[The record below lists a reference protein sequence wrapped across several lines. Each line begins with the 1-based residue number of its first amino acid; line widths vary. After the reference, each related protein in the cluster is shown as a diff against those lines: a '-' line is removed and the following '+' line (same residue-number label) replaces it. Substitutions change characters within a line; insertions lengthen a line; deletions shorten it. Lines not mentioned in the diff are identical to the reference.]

1 MRRIFI
7 AITILLIASISS
19 FAQSDTT
26 NYWLTKGNAQLLVN
40 QASFTNWAQG
50 GNNSVSG
57 TALLNYSITY
67 DDSLTIWENVFDF
80 GYGLINTDEYG
91 TRKNEDKIDI
101 LSNFNHIAANKLYY
115 TGKLNFKS
123 QFVEGYNYPNDSV
136 EVFNFLAPAYVIL
149 SAGITYKPNAD
160 FSFYLSPATGKMTI
174 VNDDTLSAQGAY
186 GVTPGDKIRLEFGA
200 YATID
205 YKKEVMENITFKSK
219 LDLFNNYTDPNTDN
233 RSNIDV
239 NWENS
244 LNLTV
249 NKYITVNMFA
259 HLIYDHDILVPLF
272 KEVDGVEVP
281 DGVGRR
287 LQVKQTLG
295 LGFSYKF

>member
-1 MRRIFI
+1 M
-7 AITILLIASISS
+7 S
-19 FAQSDTT
+19 FAQVDTT

-101 LSNFNHIAANKLYY
+101 LSNFNHIAATDLYY
-115 TGKLNFKS
+115 SGKFNFKS
-123 QFVEGYNYPNDSV
+123 QFVEGYNYPNDTV
-136 EVFNFLAPAYVIL
+136 EVSNFLAPAYVIL
-149 SAGITYKPNAD
+149 SAGMTYKPNAD

-174 VNDDTLSAQGAY
+174 VNDDILSDQGAY
-186 GVTPGDKIRLEFGA
+186 GVTPGEKIRMEFGA
-200 YATID
+200 YATLD
-205 YKKEVMENITFKSK
+205 FKKEVMENITFKSK
-219 LDLFNNYTDPNTDN
+219 LDLFNNYTDPNADN

-272 KEVDGVEVP
+272 KEVDGVEVT

-295 LGFSYKF
+295 LGFSYNF

>member
-1 MRRIFI
+1 MRKVILIFS
-7 AITILLIASISS
+7 TLLFASSLTL
-19 FAQSDTT
+19 AQSDTT
-26 NYWLTKGNAQLLVN
+26 NYWLTKGNAQVLVN

-57 TALLNYSITY
+57 TALLNYNITY

-80 GYGLINTDEYG
+80 GYGLINTKEFG
-91 TRKNEDKIDI
+91 TRKNEDKIDL
-101 LSNFNHIAANKLYY
+101 LSNFNHIAAKDLYY
-115 TGKLNFKS
+115 SGKFNFKS

-136 EVFNFLAPAYVIL
+136 EVSNFLAPAYVIL
-149 SAGITYKPNAD
+149 SAGMTYKPNSD

-186 GVTPGDKIRLEFGA
+186 GVTPGDKIRMEFGA
-200 YATID
+200 YATLD
-205 YKKEVMENITFKSK
+205 YKKALMENITFKSK
-219 LDLFNNYTDPNTDN
+219 LDLFNNYTDPKSEN
-233 RSNIDV
+233 RANIDV

-249 NKYITVNMFA
+249 NEYITVNIFA

-272 KEVDGVEVP
+272 KEVDGEEVS

>member
-1 MRRIFI
+1 MLFSSS
-7 AITILLIASISS
+7 LI
-19 FAQSDTT
+19 FAQADTT
-26 NYWLTKGNAQLLVN
+26 NYWLTQGNAQLLVN

-57 TALLNYSITY
+57 TAMLNYNITY
-67 DDSLTIWENVFDF
+67 NDSITIWENVFNF
-80 GYGLINTDEYG
+80 GYGVINTKEFG

-101 LSNFNHIAANKLYY
+101 LSNFNHIVATDLYY
-115 TGKLNFKS
+115 SGKFNFKS
-123 QFVEGYNYPNDSV
+123 QFVEGYNYPNDTV
-136 EVFNFLAPAYVIL
+136 EVSNFLAPAYVIL
-149 SAGITYKPNAD
+149 SAGMTYKPNAD
-160 FSFYLSPATGKMTI
+160 FSFYLSPSTGKMTI
-174 VNDDTLSAQGAY
+174 VNDDVLSAQGAY

-200 YATID
+200 YATLD
-205 YKKEVMENITFKSK
+205 YKKELMENITFKSK
-219 LDLFNNYTDPNTDN
+219 LDLFNNYTDPKTEN
-233 RSNIDV
+233 RANIDV

-249 NKYITVNMFA
+249 NEFITVNIFA
-259 HLIYDHDILVPLF
+259 HLIYDHDIMIPLY
-272 KEVDGVEVP
+272 KEVDGVEVS

>member
-1 MRRIFI
+1 MKNIVI
-7 AITILLIASISS
+7 ILTALLFTSS
-19 FAQSDTT
+19 MTFAQADTT
-26 NYWLTKGNAQLLVN
+26 NYWLTKGNAQLLAN
-40 QASFTNWAQG
+40 QASFTNWAKG

-57 TALLNYSITY
+57 TALLNYNITY
-67 DDSLTIWENVFDF
+67 NDSLTIWENVFDF
-80 GYGLINTDEYG
+80 GYGLINTKEFG

-101 LSNFNHIAANKLYY
+101 LSNFNHIAATKLYY
-115 TGKLNFKS
+115 TAKLNFKS

-136 EVFNFLAPAYVIL
+136 EVSNFLAPAYVIL
-149 SAGITYKPNAD
+149 SAGMTYRPDAN

-174 VNDDTLSAQGAY
+174 VNDDVLSAQGAY
-186 GVTPGDKIRLEFGA
+186 GVTPGEKTRLEFGA
-200 YATID
+200 YATLD
-205 YKKEVMENITFKSK
+205 YKKELMENITFKSK
-219 LDLFNNYTDPNTDN
+219 LDLFNNYTDPNADN
-233 RSNIDV
+233 RANIDV

-249 NKYITVNMFA
+249 NEYITVNIFA

-272 KEVDGVEVP
+272 KDVDGVEVS

-287 LQVKQTLG
+287 LQIKQTLG

>member
-1 MRRIFI
+1 MNKIVI
-7 AITILLIASISS
+7 ILTAILFTSS
-19 FAQSDTT
+19 LTFAQSDTT

-57 TALLNYSITY
+57 TALLNYNATYNDSI
-67 DDSLTIWENVFDF
+67 TIWENVFDF
-80 GYGLINTDEYG
+80 GYGLINTKEFG
-91 TRKNEDKIDI
+91 THKNDDRIDI
-101 LSNFNHIAANKLYY
+101 LSNFNHIAINKLYY
-115 TGKLNFKS
+115 TAKLNFKS

-136 EVFNFLAPAYVIL
+136 KVSNFLAPAYVIL
-149 SAGITYKPNAD
+149 SAGMTYKPNAD

-174 VNDDTLSAQGAY
+174 VNDDVLSAQGAY
-186 GVTPGDKIRLEFGA
+186 GVTPGKTTRLEFGA
-200 YATID
+200 YATLD
-205 YKKEVMENITFKSK
+205 FKKELMKNITFKSK
-219 LDLFNNYTDPNTDN
+219 LNLFNNYTDPVAEN
-233 RSNIDV
+233 RANIDV

-249 NKYITVNMFA
+249 NEYITVNIYSQM
-259 HLIYDHDILVPLF
+259 IYDHDILIQLF
-272 KEVDGVEVP
+272 KDVDGVEVS

-287 LQVKQTLG
+287 LQIKQTLG

>member
-1 MRRIFI
+1 MRKVL
-7 AITILLIASISS
+7 ITLSLLLFTSSMS
-19 FAQSDTT
+19 FAQVDTT

-101 LSNFNHIAANKLYY
+101 LSNFNHIAATDLYY
-115 TGKLNFKS
+115 SGKFNFKS
-123 QFVEGYNYPNDSV
+123 QFVEGYNYPNDTV
-136 EVFNFLAPAYVIL
+136 EVSNFLAPAYVIL
-149 SAGITYKPNAD
+149 SAGMTYKPNAD

-174 VNDDTLSAQGAY
+174 VNDDILSDQGAY
-186 GVTPGDKIRLEFGA
+186 GVTPGEKIRMEFGA
-200 YATID
+200 YATLD
-205 YKKEVMENITFKSK
+205 FKKEVMENITFKSK
-219 LDLFNNYTDPNTDN
+219 LDLFNNYTDPNADN

-272 KEVDGVEVP
+272 KEVDGVEVT

-295 LGFSYKF
+295 LGFSYNF

>member
-1 MRRIFI
+1 MKKIVIIVTTMLFGS
-7 AITILLIASISS
+7 SII
-19 FAQSDTT
+19 FAQADTT
-26 NYWLTKGNAQLLVN
+26 NYWLTKGNTQLLVN
-40 QASFTNWAQG
+40 QASFTNWAKG

-57 TALLNYSITY
+57 TAMLNYNITY
-67 DDSLTIWENVFDF
+67 NDSLTIWENVFDF
-80 GYGLINTDEYG
+80 GYGLINTKEFG
-91 TRKNEDKIDI
+91 TRKNEDKIDL
-101 LSNFNHIAANKLYY
+101 LSNFNHIAATKLYY
-115 TGKLNFKS
+115 TAKLNFKS

-136 EVFNFLAPAYVIL
+136 EVSNFLAPAYVIL
-149 SAGITYKPNAD
+149 SAGMTYKPDAD

-174 VNDDTLSAQGAY
+174 VNDDVLSAQGAY
-186 GVTPGDKIRLEFGA
+186 GVTPGEKTRMEFGA
-200 YATID
+200 YATLD
-205 YKKEVMENITFKSK
+205 YKKELMKNITFKSK
-219 LDLFNNYTDPNTDN
+219 LDLFNNYTDPNADN
-233 RSNIDV
+233 RANIDV

-249 NKYITVNMFA
+249 NEYITVNIFG

-272 KEVDGVEVP
+272 KDVDGVEVS

>member
-1 MRRIFI
+1 MLF
-7 AITILLIASISS
+7 TSSMS
-19 FAQSDTT
+19 FAQVDTT

-57 TALLNYSITY
+57 TALLNYNITY
-67 DDSLTIWENVFDF
+67 NDSLTIWENVFDF
-80 GYGLINTDEYG
+80 GYGLINTDEFG

-101 LSNFNHIAANKLYY
+101 LSNFNHIAATDLYY
-115 TGKLNFKS
+115 SGKFNFKS
-123 QFVEGYNYPNDSV
+123 QFVEGYNYPNDTV
-136 EVFNFLAPAYVIL
+136 EVSNFLAPAYVIL
-149 SAGITYKPNAD
+149 SAGMTYKPNPD

-174 VNDDTLSAQGAY
+174 VNDDILSDQGAY
-186 GVTPGDKIRLEFGA
+186 GVTPGEKIRMEFGA
-200 YATID
+200 YATLD
-205 YKKEVMENITFKSK
+205 FKKEVMENITFKSK
-219 LDLFNNYTDPNTDN
+219 LDLFNNYTDPNADN

-272 KEVDGVEVP
+272 KEVDGVEVT

-295 LGFSYKF
+295 LGFSYNF

>member
-1 MRRIFI
+1 MRKIILIFS
-7 AITILLIASISS
+7 TLLFASSLTL
-19 FAQSDTT
+19 AQSDTT
-26 NYWLTKGNAQLLVN
+26 NYWLTKGNAQVLVN

-57 TALLNYSITY
+57 TALLNYNITY

-80 GYGLINTDEYG
+80 GYGLINTKEFG
-91 TRKNEDKIDI
+91 TRKNEDKIDL
-101 LSNFNHIAANKLYY
+101 LSNFNHIAAKDLYY
-115 TGKLNFKS
+115 SGKFNFKS

-136 EVFNFLAPAYVIL
+136 EVSNFLAPAYVIL
-149 SAGITYKPNAD
+149 SAGMTYKPNSD

-186 GVTPGDKIRLEFGA
+186 GVTPGDKIRMEFGA
-200 YATID
+200 YATLD
-205 YKKEVMENITFKSK
+205 YKKALMENITFKSK
-219 LDLFNNYTDPNTDN
+219 LDLFNNYTDPKSEN
-233 RSNIDV
+233 RANIDV

-249 NKYITVNMFA
+249 NEYITVNIFA

-272 KEVDGVEVP
+272 KEVDGEEVS

>member
-1 MRRIFI
+1 MRKIIVIFS
-7 AITILLIASISS
+7 TLLFASSLTL
-19 FAQSDTT
+19 AQSDTT
-26 NYWLTKGNAQLLVN
+26 NYWLTKGNAQVLVN

-57 TALLNYSITY
+57 TALLNYNITY
-67 DDSLTIWENVFDF
+67 NDSLTIWENVFDF
-80 GYGLINTDEYG
+80 GYGLINTKEFG
-91 TRKNEDKIDI
+91 TRKNEDKIDL
-101 LSNFNHIAANKLYY
+101 LSNFNHIAATDLYY
-115 TGKLNFKS
+115 SGKFNFKS

-136 EVFNFLAPAYVIL
+136 EVSNFLAPAYVIL
-149 SAGITYKPNAD
+149 SAGMTYKPNSD

-186 GVTPGDKIRLEFGA
+186 GVTPGDKIRMEFGA
-200 YATID
+200 YATLD
-205 YKKEVMENITFKSK
+205 YKKALMENITFKSK
-219 LDLFNNYTDPNTDN
+219 LDLFNNYTDPKSEN
-233 RSNIDV
+233 RANIDV

-249 NKYITVNMFA
+249 NEYITVNIFA

-272 KEVDGVEVP
+272 KEVDGEEVS

>member
-1 MRRIFI
+1 MLF
-7 AITILLIASISS
+7 TSSMS
-19 FAQSDTT
+19 FAQVDTT

-57 TALLNYSITY
+57 TALLNYNITY
-67 DDSLTIWENVFDF
+67 NDSLTIWENVFDF
-80 GYGLINTDEYG
+80 GYGLINTDEFG

-101 LSNFNHIAANKLYY
+101 LSNFNHIAATDLYY
-115 TGKLNFKS
+115 SGKFNFKS
-123 QFVEGYNYPNDSV
+123 QFVEGYNYPNDTV
-136 EVFNFLAPAYVIL
+136 EVSNFLAPAYVIL
-149 SAGITYKPNAD
+149 SAGMTYKPNAD

-174 VNDDTLSAQGAY
+174 VNDDILSDQGAY
-186 GVTPGDKIRLEFGA
+186 GVTPGEKIRMEFGA
-200 YATID
+200 YATLD
-205 YKKEVMENITFKSK
+205 FKKEVMENITFKSK
-219 LDLFNNYTDPNTDN
+219 LDLFNNYTDPNADN

-272 KEVDGVEVP
+272 KEVDGVEVT

-295 LGFSYKF
+295 LGFSYNF